1 MFPPYKGMRHVGG
14 NHQIAPGQ
22 AWDSG
27 QIRRKSAG
35 VSASYDHRTDDDCGL
50 SGPKKFFAQKQ
61 SKTFKHCMIV
71 LAGWVGAPRW
81 SAAYYFYPLIF
92 TCPS

>member
-1 MFPPYKGMRHVGG
+1 MIIG
-14 NHQIAPGQ
+14 
-22 AWDSG
+22 
-27 QIRRKSAG
+27 
-35 VSASYDHRTDDDCGL
+35 RTTIVVF
-50 SGPKKFFAQKQ
+50 GPKKFFAQKQ

-92 TCPS
+92 TCPSYSVLKSSG